1 MHVVVRRLGI
11 GFGAILLLV
20 VLVAATVYV
29 ASEMHV
35 NRKIP
40 VAAESLAIPS
50 DSASIARGRH
60 LARAIAKCTD
70 CHGDDFGGKVLVNA
84 APMGRWVPL
93 NVTRGKGGLGAQL
106 SDADIVRAVRHG
118 VAPDGR
124 KLMMM
129 PSYEYSHLSAEDVG
143 AIVAYVRSL
152 PPVDRELPPSTLG
165 PVARALIALDKLP
178 LYEADRVDHALAP
191 ATAPPAGPTAEYGR
205 YIARVGGCMGCH
217 GETLAG
223 GKIAAGDPSWPPAAN
238 LTPTGIGPRYT
249 SEDMLFKA
257 LRDGVKPEGAPIN
270 PAMPFRLTKEM
281 TDDEI
286 RAVWA
291 FLKTLPPREFG
302 AR

>member
-1 MHVVVRRLGI
+1 MNVIVRRMGI
-11 GFGAILLLV
+11 GFGIV
-20 VLVAATVYV
+20 VLLFVLLAATVYV
-29 ASEMHV
+29 ASEQRV
-35 NRKIP
+35 NKRLT
-40 VAAESLAIPS
+40 VAAESIAIPS
-50 DSASIARGRH
+50 DSAAISRGRH
-60 LARAIAKCTD
+60 LARAIAKCVD
-70 CHGDDFGGKVLVNA
+70 CHGDDFGGKVLVDA
-84 APMGRWVPL
+84 PPMGRWVPL
-93 NVTRGKGGLGAQL
+93 NVTRGKGGVGARL
-106 SDADIVRAVRHG
+106 SDADMVRAIRHA

-129 PSYEYSHLSAEDVG
+129 PSAEYSHLSAEDVG

-165 PVARALIALDKLP
+165 PVARALIATNELP

-191 ATAPPAGPTAEYGR
+191 AAPQAAGPTAEYGK
-205 YIARVGGCMGCH
+205 YLVRVSGCMGCH

-249 SEDMLFKA
+249 EETFFKA
-257 LRDGVKPEGAPIN
+257 LRDGVRPEGTPIN

-291 FLKTLPPREFG
+291 YLKTVPPREFG